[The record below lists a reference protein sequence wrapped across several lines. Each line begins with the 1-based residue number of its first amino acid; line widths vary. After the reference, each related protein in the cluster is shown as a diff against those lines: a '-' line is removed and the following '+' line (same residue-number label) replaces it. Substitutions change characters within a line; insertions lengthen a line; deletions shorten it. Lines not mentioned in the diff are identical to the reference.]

1 MSKNYPKSPV
11 GNAQSYAGLLA
22 LELSLHLPFPISQ
35 WVNNKTL
42 FARFAIRHSG
52 GTAQAHPVSLL
63 VLKMLSK
70 HMTILIFLID
80 NIHQIQKIVNPVCE
94 KYICFKREI

>member
-1 MSKNYPKSPV
+1 MSKPFKTYDEQIEILSNR
-11 GNAQSYAGLLA
+11 GLD
-22 LELSLHLPFPISQ
+22 I
-35 WVNNKTL
+35 NNPEY
-42 FARFAIRHSG
+42 AIRHSG

-63 VLKMLSK
+63 VLKILSK